1 MILDN
6 KSFFLLGI
14 KGAAMANIA
23 VMLQQMGKKVSGVDV
38 SEEFITDGVLSEH
51 SISFSTDFADTDSLN
66 GYEVFVYS
74 AAHGGED
81 NPLAKAAKAKGL
93 MLVNQPQ
100 LVGELVDK
108 FPRSIAVAGCHG
120 KTTTSSLL
128 AWALQKLGQNPSYLI
143 GAPPFGG
150 GGGGKITDS
159 DYMVV
164 EADEYGVHPPKDKT
178 PKLLFLHPTYALCT
192 NIDFD
197 HPDVYDDLEMTKK
210 TFVQFFS
217 QAQNIILCG
226 DDPVIRSLFPLATA
240 KKPLLYGTT
249 ADCDYQIRNPQAQPS
264 GISFEL
270 LKKGETQGIFTSL
283 LFGEKNILN
292 CAGVAAMLFELGFEA
307 EEIRQAVPGFSGAKR
322 RMETVWTDMNS
333 YLIDDYAHHPAE
345 ISATIKAL
353 RSRFPGK
360 KLHILFQPHTFSRTE
375 ELKDAFITELS
386 QADFTY
392 LLPIFASARENS
404 AQFHITS
411 SELARLAEEIG
422 VKTLLSFDDKQ
433 SLLVGLGEKWH
444 SGDVVIT
451 LGAGDIYKLKDDIIG
466 LLNEKSTR

>member
-1 MILDN
+1 MILD
-6 KSFFLLGI
+6 KSSYFLLGI

-38 SEEFITDGVLSEH
+38 PEEFITDIALVKN
-51 SISFSTDFADTDSLN
+51 SIQFSTDFNDTTSLD
-66 GYEVFVYS
+66 GYDVFVYS

-81 NPLAKAAKAKGL
+81 NPLAKAALHKG
-93 MLVNQPQ
+93 MILVSQPQ
-100 LVGELVDK
+100 LVGELVGR

-128 AWALQKLGQNPSYLI
+128 AWALLQLKKDPSFLI

-150 GGGGKITDS
+150 GGGGHIS
-159 DYMVV
+159 GSEYMVV

-197 HPDVYDDLEMTKK
+197 HPDVYDSLDMTKK
-210 TFVQFFS
+210 TFIQFFS
-217 QAQNIILCG
+217 QAQNNIVCG
-226 DDPVIRSLFPLATA
+226 DDPVIRSLLPILTS
-240 KKPLLYGTT
+240 KKLKVYGTT
-249 ADCDYQIRNPQAQPS
+249 ADCDYRISNLQARPE

-270 LKKGETQGIFTSL
+270 LRHGESQGVFTSL

-292 CAGVAAMLFELGFEA
+292 CAGVAGILFELGFEA
-307 EEIRQAVPGFSGAKR
+307 EEIRQALSRFAGAKR
-322 RMETVWTDMNS
+322 RMETVWTDSNS
-333 YLIDDYAHHPAE
+333 YLIDDYGHHPAE
-345 ISATIKAL
+345 ISATIMAL
-353 RSRFPGK
+353 KSRFPGK

-375 ELKDAFITELS
+375 ELKDAFIAELS

-392 LLPIFASARENS
+392 LLPIFASARENP

-411 SELARLAEEIG
+411 TELARLALNNGRSTFFAFDGKKE
-422 VKTLLSFDDKQ
+422 LLS
-433 SLLVGLGEKWH
+433 SLREKWH
-444 SGDVVIT
+444 PGDVVVT

-466 LLNEKSTR
+466 LLNGKSTR